1 MGNGSVK
8 LNPFIKVN
16 SSSKSKVNGESSGA
30 PHVHR
35 LRVEELENQLRK
47 KDEEL
52 NTQQLHI
59 KHLEEQ
65 LAKQSQAVTDISEA
79 LRSKCLQMSKLQE
92 ALKNQADAESLS
104 SPNKTHSSEPLSGL
118 LRDAL
123 NKRRGAKAG
132 VSAEPSSR
140 TFDLRTM
147 PKFYFES
154 ARIWKEPSVKKLLT
168 DALNKNRYLKRL
180 EPQQI
185 KDMVECMYER
195 TYQKG
200 EYVIK
205 QGEPG
210 NHLFVLA
217 DGNLD
222 VYQNSKLLTSITV
235 WTTFGELAILYNC
248 TRTASVK
255 AATGVKTWVLDREVF
270 HKVMRMTAEAR
281 HEQHRNFLRS
291 VSLLASLPEDKLTK
305 IVDCLEVEYYD
316 KGDYVIRE
324 GEEGNTFYIIANGKV
339 KVTQSTKDQKDPQ
352 VINSL
357 RKGDYFGEKAL
368 ISDDF
373 RSANIIAEEDGVECL
388 VIDRETFTQTVG
400 TFDELKKHLQGYVET
415 LARDDKKRNAKRS
428 RSSTPS
434 GSTLSLDVLQL
445 KEKDFASTIS
455 FSSLEIIA
463 TLGVGGFGRVELVK
477 VKNENMTFALKCIK
491 KHHIVDN
498 RQEEHILSERRILSE
513 TCCPFIVRMYQT
525 FKDSKYVYM
534 LLEACLG
541 GEIWSLLRDRGSFDE
556 NTAKFCV
563 GCVTEAFEYLHNKGI
578 IYRDLK
584 PENLMLDS
592 EGYVKLVDFG
602 FAKIIK
608 CGQKTW
614 TFCGTPEYVA
624 PEIILNKGHGL
635 SVDFWSMGILI
646 FELLT
651 GRPPFAGSDQMMI
664 YTFILKGMEK
674 MDFPKTITKRPGDL
688 IRKLC
693 KQNPSE
699 RLGNMKNGIAD
710 IKKHRWFTSFSWAG
724 LKDRTL
730 MSPLK
735 RELKG
740 PMDHSYFDSYP
751 PEDDLPPD
759 ELSGWDMDF

>member
-1 MGNGSVK
+1 MHH
-8 LNPFIKVN
+8 P
-16 SSSKSKVNGESSGA
+16 GEA
-30 PHVHR
+30 PMSQ
-35 LRVEELENQLRK
+35 EF
-47 KDEEL
+47 
-52 NTQQLHI
+52 NTI
-59 KHLEEQ
+59 
-65 LAKQSQAVTDISEA
+65 
-79 LRSKCLQMSKLQE
+79 
-92 ALKNQADAESLS
+92 
-104 SPNKTHSSEPLSGL
+104 
-118 LRDAL
+118 
-123 NKRRGAKAG
+123 
-132 VSAEPSSR
+132 
-140 TFDLRTM
+140 
-147 PKFYFES
+147 
-154 ARIWKEPSVKKLLT
+154 
-168 DALNKNRYLKRL
+168 
-180 EPQQI
+180 
-185 KDMVECMYER
+185 
-195 TYQKG
+195 
-200 EYVIK
+200 
-205 QGEPG
+205 
-210 NHLFVLA
+210 
-217 DGNLD
+217 
-222 VYQNSKLLTSITV
+222 
-235 WTTFGELAILYNC
+235 
-248 TRTASVK
+248 
-255 AATGVKTWVLDREVF
+255 
-270 HKVMRMTAEAR
+270 
-281 HEQHRNFLRS
+281 QHNAY
-291 VSLLASLPEDKLTK
+291 VSLLPL
-305 IVDCLEVEYYD
+305 C
-316 KGDYVIRE
+316 
-324 GEEGNTFYIIANGKV
+324 
-339 KVTQSTKDQKDPQ
+339 
-352 VINSL
+352 
-357 RKGDYFGEKAL
+357 
-368 ISDDF
+368 SDDF

-388 VIDRETFTQTVG
+388 VIDR
-400 TFDELKKHLQGYVET
+400 D
-415 LARDDKKRNAKRS
+415 
-428 RSSTPS
+428 STPS

-463 TLGVGGFGRVELVK
+463 TLGVGGFGRVELVSM
-477 VKNENMTFALKCIK
+477 KNENMTFALKCIK

-693 KQNPSE
+693 K
-699 RLGNMKNGIAD
+699 
-710 IKKHRWFTSFSWAG
+710 WFTSFSWAG